1 MNYYVPYFNMYPSMV
16 TPTLSNAATTGGL
29 FSRLLG
35 RGLNWS
41 SILSNTQKTLG
52 IVNQA
57 IPMFK
62 QMSPVVKNAKTM
74 FKIMNEFKKEDT
86 SNNIVNT
93 VENSNIN
100 TIDNNTTTTNQEN
113 INSYNNGPTFF
124 LN

>member
-1 MNYYVPYFNMYPSMV
+1 MNYYVPYFNMYPNMV
-16 TPTLSNAATTGGL
+16 TPTLGNTATGGL

-35 RGLNWS
+35 RGFNWS

-86 SNNIVNT
+86 SNNVVNS
-93 VENSNIN
+93 VENNNSS
-100 TIDNNTTTTNQEN
+100 DNYSTNVNQEST
-113 INSYNNGPTFF
+113 NSYNNGPTFF

>member
-16 TPTLSNAATTGGL
+16 TPTLSNAATSGGL

-74 FKIMNEFKKEDT
+74 FRIMNEFKKEDT
-86 SNNIVNT
+86 SNNIT
-93 VENSNIN
+93 S
-100 TIDNNTTTTNQEN
+100 TIESTNNTTSNHEN

>member
-16 TPTLSNAATTGGL
+16 TPTLSNVATTGGL

-35 RGLNWS
+35 RGLNWN

-74 FKIMNEFKKEDT
+74 FKIMNEFKKDDT
-86 SNNIVNT
+86 SNNVINT
-93 VENSNIN
+93 VENTNVNDN
-100 TIDNNTTTTNQEN
+100 TTTTTNQEN

>member
-1 MNYYVPYFNMYPSMV
+1 MNYYVPYFNMYPNMV
-16 TPTLSNAATTGGL
+16 TPTLGNTATGGL

-41 SILSNTQKTLG
+41 SILNNTQKTLG

-86 SNNIVNT
+86 SSNVVNST
-93 VENSNIN
+93 VNSTSN
-100 TIDNNTTTTNQEN
+100 DNYTAINQEDEK
-113 INSYNNGPTFF
+113 SYNNGPTFF

>member
-16 TPTLSNAATTGGL
+16 TPTLGNAATGGL

-41 SILSNTQKTLG
+41 SILNNTQKTLG

-74 FKIMNEFKKEDT
+74 FKIMNEFKREDN
-86 SNNIVNT
+86 SNNVLPTTESNNSE
-93 VENSNIN
+93 VYSEPSNIQN
-100 TIDNNTTTTNQEN
+100 TGTYD
-113 INSYNNGPTFF
+113 NGPTFF

>member
-1 MNYYVPYFNMYPSMV
+1 MNYYVPYFNMYPNMV
-16 TPTLSNAATTGGL
+16 TPTLGNAATGGL

-74 FKIMNEFKKEDT
+74 FKIMNEFKKEDG
-86 SNNIVNT
+86 SNNTVTEVNT
-93 VENSNIN
+93 NTSENNYITPSNNEEPI
-100 TIDNNTTTTNQEN
+100 
-113 INSYNNGPTFF
+113 SYNNGPTFF

>member
-1 MNYYVPYFNMYPSMV
+1 MNYYVLYFNMYPSMV
-16 TPTLSNAATTGGL
+16 TPTLSNVATTGGL

-35 RGLNWS
+35 RSLNWS

-74 FKIMNEFKKEDT
+74 FKIMNEFKKDDT
-86 SNNIVNT
+86 SNNVINT
-93 VENSNIN
+93 VENTNVNDN
-100 TIDNNTTTTNQEN
+100 TTTTTNQEN

>member
-1 MNYYVPYFNMYPSMV
+1 MNYYVPYFNMYPNMA
-16 TPTLSNAATTGGL
+16 TPTLGNATTGGL

-74 FKIMNEFKKEDT
+74 FKIMNEFKREDS
-86 SNNIVNT
+86 SNNTSPTI
-93 VENSNIN
+93 ENNNLEGYSESSNIQ
-100 TIDNNTTTTNQEN
+100 NNET
-113 INSYNNGPTFF
+113 YDNGPTFF